1 MWKEGSKERRQEE
14 TGEEGRENYRRIN
27 YREGEHDAALFVI
40 SASEENSG
48 MSDSSVTSEN
58 LAGSSSLSP
67 HSLCLSSFG
76 AAAQSSCTALSLC
89 VCSRLRARTNR
100 HKAVLIHW
108 L

>member
-40 SASEENSG
+40 CASEENSR

-67 HSLCLSSFG
+67 RSLCPRFG
-76 AAAQSSCTALSLC
+76 AAAQSSCTAPSLC
-89 VCSRLRARTNR
+89 VCLRLRARTNR